1 MGTLDGIIGCVAAS
15 VGLSLVPRVVASPA
29 FAAERTGRA
38 TTVVV
43 HRKDAFVYSARA
55 FMECAGAG
63 NEPDSPARATGS
75 GAQAASKDNLA
86 AFTDATMKRCTSAMR
101 RVSCVSGCDVSQ

>member
-63 NEPDSPARATGS
+63 TNQTAPPVQPAVALKQPRKTTSPPSLMQR
-75 GAQAASKDNLA
+75 
-86 AFTDATMKRCTSAMR
+86 
-101 RVSCVSGCDVSQ
+101 